1 MTTQNINFAPAEST
15 ETWGKNP
22 LLQTAMGMDATAED
36 ERYYWLLRENDAVT
50 AQEEIDINAFHNA
63 AGQMFPL
70 LNWRNNA
77 EHDTESFMFS
87 EMVCGN
93 VTEIYVRIGVR
104 YFRMQDHSNLNHS
117 EIVAKAKEVTGKD
130 KRKK

>member
-1 MTTQNINFAPAEST
+1 MNTQNINFAPAEST

-22 LLQTAMGMDATAED
+22 FAHIDLAIDTSAED
-36 ERYYWLLRENDAVT
+36 ERYYWLLRENEAVT
-50 AQEEIDINAFHNA
+50 APVEINVNAFHNA
-63 AGQMFPL
+63 AGQTFPL
-70 LNWRNNA
+70 LNWCNNV

-104 YFRMQDHSNLNHS
+104 YFQMQDHSNLNHG
-117 EIVAKAKEVTGKD
+117 EIVAKTKEVTGKD
-130 KRKK
+130 KRQK